1 MRIFISGGTG
11 FVGVNLSD
19 HLLAKGHH
27 VTAVGTSIRHPLQGK
42 DRFIFIS
49 SDTTDGGKWQDSL
62 STVDTVINL
71 AGRNIFR
78 YWTKKYKSQMY
89 DSRILT
95 TRNIVDAIPKDR
107 KIIFLSTSAAGYY
120 GSRGEE
126 RLEENALPG
135 DDYLSSLCQDWEKEA
150 LRAEGKGARVA
161 LMRFGVV
168 LGKNGG
174 ALSKMLPAFRYFVG
188 GPLGNG
194 MQWFPWIHMA
204 DIASAVDFLI
214 EKQHISGPVNFCAP
228 ASVRQGD
235 FAKALGKVLHRPSFF
250 RVPALV
256 LRLFMGELGS
266 SLLGSQRVVPGKLQ
280 EEGYIFHYQGLQEAL
295 QDIAS

>member
-11 FVGVNLSD
+11 FVGVNLSG
-19 HLLAKGHH
+19 HLLEKGHH
-27 VTAVGTSIRHPLQGK
+27 VTAAGTSNRHPLQGK

-49 SDTTDGGKWQDSL
+49 SDTTEGGQWQGSL
-62 STVDTVINL
+62 SNVDAVINL

-78 YWTKKYKSQMY
+78 YWTKKYKSLMY
-89 DSRILT
+89 DSRIRT
-95 TRNIVDAIPKDR
+95 TRNIVDALPEKR
-107 KIIFLSTSAAGYY
+107 KIILLSTSAAGYY

-126 RLEENALPG
+126 QLEENAKPG

-150 LRAEGKGARVA
+150 FRAEGKGARVA
-161 LMRFGVV
+161 IMRFGVV

-174 ALSKMLPAFRYFVG
+174 ALAKMLPAFRCFVG

-194 MQWFPWIHMA
+194 KQWFPWIHMA
-204 DIASAVDFLI
+204 DLVSAIDFLL
-214 EKQHISGPVNFCAP
+214 EKQHVSGPVNFCAP
-228 ASVRQGD
+228 TPVRQGD
-235 FAKALGKVLHRPSFF
+235 FAKGLGKALHRPSFF
-250 RVPALV
+250 RVPAFV

-280 EEGYIFHYQGLQEAL
+280 EEGYMFHYKGLQEAL
-295 QDIAS
+295 QDIVN